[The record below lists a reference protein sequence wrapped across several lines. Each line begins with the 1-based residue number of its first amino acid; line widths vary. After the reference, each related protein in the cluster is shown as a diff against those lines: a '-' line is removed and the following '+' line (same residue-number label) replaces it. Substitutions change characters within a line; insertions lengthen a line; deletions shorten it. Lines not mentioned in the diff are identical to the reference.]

1 MKLSDDIKYLKGV
14 GPKRA
19 ELFSKMDI
27 HTVRD
32 LLYHLPRS
40 YTDFS
45 SPVSIEEAV
54 LDEVN
59 ILKCRA
65 VAKHSYKYTR
75 RGMQI
80 FQLTFTDGVDEIF
93 VSLFNQ
99 GYLYDKI
106 RIGEDYFLIG
116 KVSGTLTERTMSG
129 PNIVDVSEAETIR
142 PIYPLTEGMTE
153 NILRSCMK
161 TALTALDNETCEVMP
176 PEIIAKTG
184 LMQTDDALRYIHFP
198 RSQSD
203 VIPARKRLAFDE
215 LTTLQLGMLS
225 LKDRNRTLTPY
236 VMRDYPLAE
245 FYRSLPFEPTGAQRR
260 AISECVSDMTKNVPM
275 NRLIMGDV
283 GSGKTVVAAA
293 CCLLAHMNGT
303 QSCLMAPTEVLA
315 DQHAET
321 LSKFLEPLG
330 VKVALLKGS
339 MSTKDKNQVRKG
351 LANGEYSVAV
361 GTHALFQ
368 KGTEFRNLSLVIT
381 DEQHRFGVNQ
391 RDALAEKGI
400 NPHRLVMSATPIPRT
415 LALMIYGELDISVLD
430 EMPKGRL
437 KIETYAVTG
446 KLRTRAY
453 NFVKNLLNQGRQAY
467 IICPAIDEEEGMQSV
482 IEYAERIKA
491 ADFKDY
497 SVGVLHGKMKP
508 AEKESVMA
516 DFKDGK
522 IQVLVST
529 TVVEVGVDVPNA
541 AVMLVENADRFG
553 LSQLHQLRGRV
564 GRGEHQSYCILIT
577 DNVTETSKKRLKA
590 LASTS
595 DGFEISELDLELRGP
610 GDFFGDRQ
618 HGLPS
623 FKIADIAADTDIL
636 KLART
641 SAEEIYASGYLETE
655 EGKGLKANI
664 EKLWEDAN

>member
-1 MKLSDDIKYLKGV
+1 MKLDDDIKYLKGV
-14 GPKRA
+14 GSKRA
-19 ELFSKMDI
+19 EIFAKMDI

-59 ILKCRA
+59 ILRCRCA
-65 VAKHSYKYTR
+65 GKHSYQYTR

-80 FQLTFTDGVDEIF
+80 FQLTFTDGKDDIF
-93 VSLFNQ
+93 VTLFNQ
-99 GYLYDKI
+99 GYLYDKL

-116 KVSGTLTERTMSG
+116 KVTGTLTERAMSG
-129 PNIVDVSEAETIR
+129 PEIVEMSKADTIR
-142 PIYPLTEGMTE
+142 PVYPLTEGMTE
-153 NILRSCMK
+153 NILRNCMK
-161 TALTALDNETCEVMP
+161 NALTCLDTETCEVMP
-176 PEIIAKTG
+176 EAVIKKAG
-184 LMQTDDALRYIHFP
+184 LMKTDDALRYIHFP
-198 RSQSD
+198 RNQSD

-236 VMRDYPLAE
+236 VMKSYSMDK
-245 FYRSLPFEPTGAQRR
+245 FYKSLPFEPTNAQRK
-260 AISECVSDMTKNVPM
+260 AISECVSDMSWDVPM

-293 CCLLAHMNGT
+293 CCLLCHMNGT

-339 MSTKDKNQVRKG
+339 MSTKEKNQVRKG
-351 LANGEYSVAV
+351 LATGEYSVAV

-368 KGTEFRNLSLVIT
+368 KATEFNNLALVIT

-391 RDALAEKGI
+391 RDALAGKGI

-446 KLRTRAY
+446 KLRQRAY
-453 NFVKNLLNQGRQAY
+453 NFVKSLLNQGRQAY

-482 IEYAERIKA
+482 LEYAERIKS

-497 SVGVLHGKMKP
+497 TVGVLHGKMKS
-508 AEKESVMA
+508 AEKEQVMES
-516 DFKDGK
+516 FKNGE

-541 AVMLVENADRFG
+541 AVMLIENADRFG

-564 GRGEHQSYCILIT
+564 GRGEYQSYCILVT

-590 LASTS
+590 LSSTS
-595 DGFEISELDLELRGP
+595 DGFEISELDLNLRGP

-636 KLART
+636 KLARE

-655 EGKGLKANI
+655 QGKGLKVNV
-664 EKLWEDAN
+664 EKLWENA

>member
-19 ELFSKMDI
+19 EIFAKMGI
-27 HTVRD
+27 YTVRD

-40 YTDFS
+40 YIDFS
-45 SPVSIEEAV
+45 SPVSIEDAV

-59 ILKCRA
+59 ILRCRCSD
-65 VAKHSYKYTR
+65 KHSYKYTR

-80 FQLTFTDGVDEIF
+80 FQLTFTDGKDDIF
-93 VSLFNQ
+93 VTLFNQ
-99 GYLYDKI
+99 GFLYDKI
-106 RIGEDYFLIG
+106 KPGDDYFLIG
-116 KVSGTLTERTMSG
+116 KVTGTLTERSMSS
-129 PNIVDVSEAETIR
+129 PSIVEVSQAETVR
-142 PIYPLTEGMTE
+142 PVYPLTEGMTE
-153 NILRSCMK
+153 NILRNCMK
-161 TALTALDNETCEVMP
+161 MALTCLDSETCEVMP
-176 PEIIAKTG
+176 EAVIKKVH
-184 LMQTDDALRYIHFP
+184 LMGTDDALRYIHFP
-198 RSQSD
+198 RSQAD

-215 LTTLQLGMLS
+215 LATLQLGMLT

-236 VMRDYPLAE
+236 VMKDLPLDE
-245 FYRSLPFEPTGAQRR
+245 FYRSLPFEMTGAQKR
-260 AISECVSDMTKNVPM
+260 AIAECVSDMTRDVPM

-293 CCLLAHMNGT
+293 CCLLAHLNGT

-339 MSTKDKNQVRKG
+339 MPKKEKDRVRAG
-351 LANGEYSVAV
+351 LINGEYSVAV

-368 KGTEFRNLSLVIT
+368 KDTGFKNLSLVIT

-453 NFVKNLLNQGRQAY
+453 NFVKNLLNEGRQAY
-467 IICPAIDEEEGMQSV
+467 IICPAIDEEQGMQSV
-482 IEYAERIKA
+482 LEYSEKIRTGDF
-491 ADFKDY
+491 ADY
-497 SVGVLHGKMKP
+497 TVGVLHGKMKS
-508 AEKESVMA
+508 AEKESVMSE
-516 DFKDGK
+516 FKDGK

-541 AVMLVENADRFG
+541 AVMLIENADRFG

-564 GRGEHQSYCILIT
+564 GRGEYQSYCILVT
-577 DNVTETSKKRLKA
+577 DNVTEASKQRLKA

-595 DGFEISELDLELRGP
+595 DGFEISELDLEMRGP
-610 GDFFGDRQ
+610 GDFFGDKQ
-618 HGLPS
+618 HGLPD

-636 KLART
+636 KLARET
-641 SAEEIYASGYLETE
+641 AEEIYNSGYLETE
-655 EGKGLKANI
+655 KGRGLRENV
-664 EKLWEDAN
+664 EKLWRDA

>member
-19 ELFSKMDI
+19 EIFAKLGI
-27 HTVRD
+27 HTIRD

-45 SPVSIEEAV
+45 SPVSIEDAI

-59 ILKCRA
+59 ILKCRCSE
-65 VAKHSYKYTR
+65 KHSYKYTR

-80 FQLTFTDGVDEIF
+80 FQLTFTDGKDDIF
-93 VSLFNQ
+93 VTLFNQ
-99 GYLYDKI
+99 GFLYDKI
-106 RIGEDYFLIG
+106 KLDEDYFLIG
-116 KVSGTLTERTMSG
+116 KVTGTLTERAMSG
-129 PNIVDVSEAETIR
+129 PEIVEISKADTVR
-142 PIYPLTEGMTE
+142 PVYPLTEGMTE
-153 NILRSCMK
+153 NILRNCMK
-161 TALTALDNETCEVMP
+161 AALTCLDSETCEVMP
-176 PEIIAKTG
+176 PEIINKAG
-184 LMQTDDALRYIHFP
+184 LMKTDDALRYIHFP

-236 VMRDYPLAE
+236 VMQNYSLDE
-245 FYRSLPFEPTGAQRR
+245 FYRSLPFELTNAQRK
-260 AISECVSDMTKNVPM
+260 AIAECVSDMSRDVPM
-275 NRLIMGDV
+275 NRLIMGNV

-293 CCLLAHMNGT
+293 CCLLCHLNGT

-339 MSTKDKNQVRKG
+339 MPPKEKKQVREG
-351 LANGEYSVAV
+351 LASGEYSVAV
-361 GTHALFQ
+361 GTHTLFQ
-368 KGTEFRNLSLVIT
+368 KDTEFRNLALVIT

-391 RDALAEKGI
+391 RDALANKGI

-415 LALMIYGELDISVLD
+415 LALIIYGELDISVLD

-446 KLRTRAY
+446 KLRQRAY
-453 NFVKNLLNQGRQAY
+453 AFVKNLLNEGRQAY
-467 IICPAIDEEEGMQSV
+467 IICPAIDEEQGMHSV
-482 IEYAERIKA
+482 IEYAERIRQ
-491 ADFKDY
+491 ADFAGY
-497 SVGVLHGKMKP
+497 TVGVLHGKMKSQ
-508 AEKESVMA
+508 EKEHVMES
-516 DFKDGK
+516 FKNGD

-541 AVMLVENADRFG
+541 AVMMIENADRFG

-564 GRGEHQSYCILIT
+564 GRGEYQSYCILVT
-577 DNVTETSKKRLKA
+577 DNVTETSKQRLKA
-590 LASTS
+590 LASNS
-595 DGFEISELDLELRGP
+595 DGFEISELDLEMRGP

-618 HGLPS
+618 HGLPD

-636 KLART
+636 KLARE

-655 EGKGLKANI
+655 QGRGLKENI
-664 EKLWEDAN
+664 QKLWTAAT

>member
-19 ELFSKMDI
+19 EIFAKMDI
-27 HTVRD
+27 HTIRD

-40 YTDFS
+40 YIDFS
-45 SPVSIEEAV
+45 SPVTIEDAT
-54 LDEVN
+54 LDEQN
-59 ILKCRA
+59 LLKCRCSE
-65 VAKHSYKYTR
+65 KRSYQYTR

-80 FQLTFTDGVDEIF
+80 FQLMFTDGSDDIF
-93 VSLFNQ
+93 VTLFNQ

-106 RIGEDYFLIG
+106 RVGEDYFLLG
-116 KVSGTLTERTMSG
+116 KVTGTLTERVMNG
-129 PNIVDVSEAETIR
+129 PQIVEVLQAEKLR
-142 PIYPLTEGMTE
+142 PVYPLTEGMTE
-153 NILRSCMK
+153 NILRNCMK
-161 TALTALDNETCEVMP
+161 NALTCLDNETCEVMP
-176 PEIIAKTG
+176 SEIIERAG
-184 LMQTDDALRYIHFP
+184 LMRTDDALKYIHFP
-198 RSQSD
+198 RTQSD
-203 VIPARKRLAFDE
+203 VVPARKRLAFDE

-236 VMRDYPLAE
+236 VMKSFPMDE

-260 AISECVSDMTKNVPM
+260 AIGECISDMARNVPM

-293 CCLLAHMNGT
+293 CCYLSHLNGT

-321 LSKFLEPLG
+321 LSRFLEPLG

-339 MSTKDKNQVRKG
+339 MSTKDKNRVRKG
-351 LANGEYSVAV
+351 LASGEYSVAV

-368 KGTEFRNLSLVIT
+368 KATEFSNLALVIT
-381 DEQHRFGVNQ
+381 DEQHRFGANQ
-391 RDALAEKGI
+391 RDALAEKGV

-415 LALMIYGELDISVLD
+415 LALMIYGELDISTLN

-453 NFVKNLLNQGRQAY
+453 NFTKKYLDEGRQAY

-482 IEYAERIKA
+482 LEYAERIRS
-491 ADFKDY
+491 ADFAGY
-497 SVGVLHGKMKP
+497 TVGVLHGKMKP
-508 AEKESVMA
+508 AEKEQVMT

-541 AVMLVENADRFG
+541 AVMLIENADRFG

-590 LASTS
+590 LSSTS
-595 DGFEISELDLELRGP
+595 DGFEISELDLQLRGP
-610 GDFFGDRQ
+610 GDFFGNRQ

-636 KLART
+636 KLARE
-641 SAEEIYASGYLETE
+641 SAEEIYASGYLEME
-655 EGKGLKANI
+655 EGKGLKANV
-664 EKLWEDAN
+664 EKLWEEAN

>member
-19 ELFSKMDI
+19 EIFAKMDI
-27 HTVRD
+27 HTIRD
-32 LLYHLPRS
+32 LIYHLPRS

-45 SPVSIEEAV
+45 SPVSIQDAV

-59 ILKCRA
+59 ILRCRCSE
-65 VAKHSYKYTR
+65 KHSYQYTR

-80 FQLTFTDGVDEIF
+80 FQLMFTDGTDDIF
-93 VSLFNQ
+93 VTLFNQ
-99 GYLYDKI
+99 NYLYDKL

-116 KVSGTLTERTMSG
+116 KVSGTLTERTMSS
-129 PNIVDVSEAETIR
+129 PNIVSVSEAEAVR

-153 NILRSCMK
+153 NILRNCMK
-161 TALTALDNETCEVMP
+161 KALTCLDTETCETMP
-176 PEIIAKTG
+176 PEIIEKAG
-184 LMQTDDALRYIHFP
+184 LMNTDDALRYIHFP
-198 RSQSD
+198 RTQAD
-203 VIPARKRLAFDE
+203 IAPARKRLAFDE

-236 VMRDYPLAE
+236 VMRDYSLDD
-245 FYRSLPFEPTGAQRR
+245 FHRSLPFELTGAQRK
-260 AISECVSDMTKNVPM
+260 AISECVSDMMKNVPM

-293 CCLLAHMNGT
+293 CCLLCHLNGT

-339 MSTKDKNQVRKG
+339 MSQKDKNQVRAG

-368 KGTEFRNLSLVIT
+368 KGTAFRNLALVIT

-446 KLRTRAY
+446 KLRARAY

-467 IICPAIDEEEGMQSV
+467 IICPAIDEEDGMQSV
-482 IEYAERIKA
+482 LEYAERIRSTDF
-491 ADFKDY
+491 ADY
-497 SVGVLHGKMKP
+497 TVSVLHGKMKS
-508 AEKESVMA
+508 AEKEAVMES
-516 DFKDGK
+516 FKNGD

-564 GRGEHQSYCILIT
+564 GRGEYQSYCILIT

-618 HGLPS
+618 HGLPT

-636 KLART
+636 KLARE
-641 SAEEIYASGYLETE
+641 SAEEIYASGYLETM
-655 EGKGLKANI
+655 EGKGLRENI
-664 EKLWEDAN
+664 QKLWRDA

>member
-19 ELFSKMDI
+19 EIFAKMGI

-40 YTDFS
+40 YIDFS
-45 SPVSIEEAV
+45 SPVSIEDAV

-59 ILKCRA
+59 ILRCRCSD
-65 VAKHSYKYTR
+65 KHSYKYTR

-80 FQLTFTDGVDEIF
+80 FQLTFTDGKDDIF
-93 VSLFNQ
+93 VTLFNQ
-99 GYLYDKI
+99 GFLYDKI
-106 RIGEDYFLIG
+106 KPGDDYFLIG
-116 KVSGTLTERTMSG
+116 KVTGTLTERSMSA
-129 PNIVDVSEAETIR
+129 PSVVEVSQAETVR
-142 PIYPLTEGMTE
+142 PVYPLTEGMTE
-153 NILRSCMK
+153 NILRNCMK
-161 TALTALDNETCEVMP
+161 MALTCLDSETCEVMP
-176 PEIIAKTG
+176 DSIIKKAH
-184 LMQTDDALRYIHFP
+184 LMGTDDALRYIHFP
-198 RSQSD
+198 RSQAD

-215 LTTLQLGMLS
+215 LATLQLGMLT

-236 VMRDYPLAE
+236 VMKNLPLDE
-245 FYRSLPFEPTGAQRR
+245 FYRSLPFEMTGAQRR
-260 AISECVSDMTKNVPM
+260 AIAECVSDMTKDVPM

-293 CCLLAHMNGT
+293 CCLLAHLNGT

-330 VKVALLKGS
+330 VKVVLLKGS
-339 MSTKDKNQVRKG
+339 MPKKEKDRVRAG
-351 LANGEYSVAV
+351 LINGEYSVAV

-368 KGTEFRNLSLVIT
+368 KDTGFKNLSLVIT

-391 RDALAEKGI
+391 RDALAGKGI

-446 KLRTRAY
+446 KLRERAY
-453 NFVKNLLNQGRQAY
+453 NFVKNLLNEGRQAY
-467 IICPAIDEEEGMQSV
+467 IICPAIDEEQGMQSV
-482 IEYAERIKA
+482 IEYAEKIRTGGFA
-491 ADFKDY
+491 GY
-497 SVGVLHGKMKP
+497 TVGVLHGKMKS
-508 AEKESVMA
+508 AEKESVMSE
-516 DFKDGK
+516 FKDGK

-541 AVMLVENADRFG
+541 AVMMIENADRFG

-564 GRGEHQSYCILIT
+564 GRGEYQSYCILVT
-577 DNVTETSKKRLKA
+577 DNVTETSKQRLKA

-595 DGFEISELDLELRGP
+595 DGFEISELDLEMRGP
-610 GDFFGDRQ
+610 GDFFGDKQ
-618 HGLPS
+618 HGLPD

-636 KLART
+636 KLARET
-641 SAEEIYASGYLETE
+641 AEEIYSSGYLETE
-655 EGKGLKANI
+655 KGRGLRENV
-664 EKLWEDAN
+664 EKLWRDA

>member
-1 MKLSDDIKYLKGV
+1 MKLDDDIKYLKGV

-19 ELFSKMDI
+19 EIFAKMDI
-27 HTVRD
+27 RSIRD

-45 SPVSIEEAV
+45 SPVSIEDAI

-59 ILKCRA
+59 ILRCRA

-75 RGMQI
+75 RGTQI
-80 FQLTFTDGVDEIF
+80 FQLTFTDGRDEIF
-93 VSLFNQ
+93 VTLFNQ

-106 RIGEDYFLIG
+106 KLDEDYFLIG
-116 KVSGTLTERTMSG
+116 KVTGTLTERAMSG
-129 PNIVDVSEAETIR
+129 PEIVEISKADTIR
-142 PIYPLTEGMTE
+142 PVYPLTEGMTE

-161 TALTALDNETCEVMP
+161 TALTCLDTETCEVMP
-176 PEIIAKTG
+176 CEIIEKAG
-184 LMQTDDALRYIHFP
+184 LMKTDDALRYIHFP
-198 RSQSD
+198 RSRSD
-203 VIPARKRLAFDE
+203 AIPARKRLAFDE

-236 VMRDYPLAE
+236 VMKSYSMDE

-260 AISECVSDMTKNVPM
+260 AILECVSDMSRDVPM

-293 CCLLAHMNGT
+293 CCLLAHLNGT

-339 MSTKDKNQVRKG
+339 MSPKAKEQVKSG
-351 LANGEYSVAV
+351 LASGEYSVAV

-368 KGTEFRNLSLVIT
+368 KGTEFKNLALVIT

-391 RDALAEKGI
+391 RDALAGKGI

-415 LALMIYGELDISVLD
+415 LALMIYGELDISILD

-446 KLRTRAY
+446 KLRQRAY
-453 NFVKNLLNQGRQAY
+453 NFVKNLLNEGRQAY
-467 IICPAIDEEEGMQSV
+467 IICPAIDEEEGTQSV
-482 IEYAERIKA
+482 LEYAERIKK
-491 ADFKDY
+491 ADFAGY
-497 SVGVLHGKMKP
+497 TVGVLHGKMKP
-508 AEKESVMA
+508 QEKEQVMA

-522 IQVLVST
+522 IQVLVAT
-529 TVVEVGVDVPNA
+529 TVVEVGMDVSNA
-541 AVMLVENADRFG
+541 AVMMIENADRFG

-564 GRGEHQSYCILIT
+564 GRGGYQSYCILVT
-577 DNVTETSKKRLKA
+577 DNVTEASKQRLKA

-595 DGFEISELDLELRGP
+595 DGFEISELDLQLRGP

-618 HGLPS
+618 HGLPD

-636 KLART
+636 KLARET
-641 SAEEIYASGYLETE
+641 AEEIYSSGYLETE
-655 EGKGLKANI
+655 EGKALKENVQ
-664 EKLWEDAN
+664 KLWTGAS

>member
-19 ELFSKMDI
+19 EIFAKMDI

-32 LLYHLPRS
+32 LLYHLPRN

-59 ILKCRA
+59 ILRCRCA
-65 VAKHSYKYTR
+65 EKHSYKYTR
-75 RGMQI
+75 RGTQI
-80 FQLTFTDGVDEIF
+80 FQLMFTDGKDDIF
-93 VSLFNQ
+93 VTLFNQ
-99 GYLYDKI
+99 GYLYDKL
-106 RIGEDYFLIG
+106 RVGEDYFLIG
-116 KVSGTLTERTMSG
+116 KVTGTLTERAMSG
-129 PNIVDVSEAETIR
+129 PEIVEISKADTIR
-142 PIYPLTEGMTE
+142 PVYPLTEGMTE
-153 NILRSCMK
+153 NILRNCMK
-161 TALTALDNETCEVMP
+161 NALTCLDTETCEVMP
-176 PEIIAKTG
+176 EAVIKKAG
-184 LMQTDDALRYIHFP
+184 LMKTDDALRYIHFP
-198 RSQSD
+198 RSQAD

-236 VMRDYPLAE
+236 VMKSYSMDE
-245 FYRSLPFEPTGAQRR
+245 FYKSLPFEPTNAQKK
-260 AISECVSDMTKNVPM
+260 AIAECVSDMSKNIPM

-293 CCLLAHMNGT
+293 CCLLCHMNGT

-339 MSTKDKNQVRKG
+339 MSTKEKNQVRKG
-351 LANGEYSVAV
+351 LATGEYSVAV

-368 KGTEFRNLSLVIT
+368 KATEFNNLALVIT

-391 RDALAEKGI
+391 RDALAGKGI

-446 KLRTRAY
+446 KLRQRAY

-482 IEYAERIKA
+482 LEYAERIKSS
-491 ADFKDY
+491 DFKDY
-497 SVGVLHGKMKP
+497 TVGVLHGKMKP
-508 AEKESVMA
+508 GDKESVMEN
-516 DFKDGK
+516 FKNGE

-541 AVMLVENADRFG
+541 AVMLIENADRFG

-564 GRGEHQSYCILIT
+564 GRGEYQSYCILVT

-590 LASTS
+590 LSSTS
-595 DGFEISELDLELRGP
+595 DGFEISELDLQLRGP

-618 HGLPS
+618 HGLPT

-636 KLART
+636 KLARQ

-655 EGKGLKANI
+655 QGRGLKENVQ
-664 EKLWEDAN
+664 KLWTDAS